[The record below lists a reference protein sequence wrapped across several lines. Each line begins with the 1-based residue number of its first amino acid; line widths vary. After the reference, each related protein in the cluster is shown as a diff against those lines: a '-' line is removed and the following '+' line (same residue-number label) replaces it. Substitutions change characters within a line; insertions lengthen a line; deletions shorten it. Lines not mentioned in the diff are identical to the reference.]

1 MARVR
6 MRNPA
11 VVLPGAVE
19 ALQALGRVGVS
30 GGGVSRKTMGL
41 VQLRASMIN
50 GWLHAGF
57 VNQSGDTF
65 QRINAVA
72 AWYDAPFFTDAER
85 AALALTDAITR
96 LDDRTDPVPD
106 EIWAEATR
114 HYSEKQLASLII
126 CIANMNVWS
135 RVNVATRQVAGE
147 ILAVDT
153 LRSADG
159 TNITLERRGSGPVV
173 IVVDGALCFRAFGP
187 SAGLAPLLAAEGL
200 TVYTYDRRG
209 RGRSGDTGPYAV
221 EREIEDLQA
230 VVNAAGGDGV
240 GIYGMLSGA
249 VLALRAVSSGLTG
262 VGKLALWEPPLAT
275 AEGEDIRPT
284 LDELVAADRRGEA
297 VELFQT
303 TIGVPADARAMTRRS
318 PAWRALEATAPTI
331 NYDLTVTADAS
342 ADDFRSMTQPAIVID
357 TATSDRLHK
366 DALTLAEALPNAEYR
381 TVGAAGVGRPLTSD
395 LLTVL
400 AEFFTH

>member
-30 GGGVSRKTMGL
+30 GGGVPMKTIGL

-50 GWLHAGF
+50 GWVHAGF
-57 VNQSGDTF
+57 VKKSGDTF
-65 QRINAVA
+65 ERINAVA
-72 AWYDAPFFTDAER
+72 TWRDAPFFTEAER

-96 LDDRTDPVPD
+96 LHDQTDPVPD

-114 HYSEKQLASLII
+114 HYSEKQLASLVI
-126 CIANMNVWS
+126 CIANMNAWN

-147 ILAVDT
+147 ILATDT

-159 TNITLERRGSGPVV
+159 TSITVDHRGSGPAVV
-173 IVVDGALCFRAFGP
+173 MVDGALCFRAFGP

-209 RGRSGDTGPYAV
+209 RGESGDTGLYAV

-230 VVNAAGGDGV
+230 VVDAAGDGDV
-240 GIYGMLSGA
+240 GIYGMSSGA
-249 VLALRAVSSGLTG
+249 VLALRAVASGVTG
-262 VGKLALWEPPLAT
+262 IGKLALWEPPLAT
-275 AEGEDIRPT
+275 GEDIRPA
-284 LDELVAADRRGEA
+284 LDELIAADRKGDA

-303 TIGVPADARAMTRRS
+303 TIGVPEDTRTMMRQS
-318 PAWRALEATAPTI
+318 PFWRALEAVAPTAR
-331 NYDLTVTADAS
+331 YDLTVTADVS
-342 ADDFRSMTQPAIVID
+342 ADDFRSVTQPAIVID
-357 TATSDRLHK
+357 TATNDRLHK
-366 DALTLAEALPNAEYR
+366 DALRLADALPNAEYR
-381 TVGAAGVGRPLTSD
+381 AVGAAGVGRPLTAD

-400 AEFFTH
+400 ADYFTH